1 MDNHFKEALELVKCQ
16 AAVRVMTA
24 EEMTTMAQRL
34 CRGLKALS
42 EGELAPTTELT
53 PAINPAKAIKENSI
67 TCVECGKTLKVITK
81 KHLSEHGLTPES
93 YREKHGYKKGA
104 ALVSKGLQR
113 ERRKLMKEMRLW
125 ERRK

>member
-16 AAVRVMTA
+16 AAVRIMTA
-24 EEMTTMAQRL
+24 EEMTAMAQRL

-42 EGELAPTTELT
+42 EGEAVAAAE
-53 PAINPAKAIKENSI
+53 PAIDPSKAIKENSI
-67 TCVECGKTLKVITK
+67 ICVECGKTLKVITK
-81 KHLSEHGLTPES
+81 KHLAEHGLTPES
-93 YREKHGYKKGA
+93 FREKKKKKKGT
-104 ALVSKGLQR
+104 ALVCKGLQR